1 MRAIEDSVQ
10 HTLSR
15 DTLDL
20 NYRRTPNDDDCTN
33 IYKHNQWCVQRISIR
48 MTSHLQPF
56 TNTMVD
62 RVRIIIQS
70 VDALQDKSPQFECW
84 LSASE
89 QKTMRLRSLLQ
100 TYCAERNLDP
110 ARYSLCLHNDILFSA
125 TTVNTLAKEYNMPR
139 MGKLSITLTAVPLTP
154 PCPRSGIS
162 FGVRRIHTTASTI
175 T

>member
-1 MRAIEDSVQ
+1 
-10 HTLSR
+10 
-15 DTLDL
+15 
-20 NYRRTPNDDDCTN
+20 
-33 IYKHNQWCVQRISIR
+33 
-48 MTSHLQPF
+48 
-56 TNTMVD
+56 MVD

-125 TTVNTLAKEYNMPR
+125 TTVDTLAKEYNMPR
-139 MGKLSITLTAVPLTP
+139 MGELSITLTAVPLTP
-154 PCPRSGIS
+154 PCPRSEIS